1 MRSIC
6 VYCGSAPGARPEYA
20 LAARA
25 FGAALVRRQL
35 RLVYGG
41 ATVGLMGAVADAV
54 LELGGEVVGVIP
66 EALMGKEIAHE
77 RLTELR
83 VTTSMHERKMV
94 MADLSDGFVA
104 RPGGI
109 GTFEE
114 VFEIWTWA
122 QLGFHR
128 KPCGVLNVAG
138 YYDGLLSFLDHARDE
153 GLLAPSVRDVLQVA
167 EDADVLLDRFAGWQP
182 PNVDRWLGRGEV

>member
-6 VYCGSAPGARPEYA
+6 VYCGSASGRGEAYLAAARTFGTA
-20 LAARA
+20 LA
-25 FGAALVRRQL
+25 RRGL

-41 ATVGLMGAVADAV
+41 ASVGLMGAVADAV
-54 LELGGEVVGVIP
+54 LAAGGEVVGVIP
-66 EALMGKEIAHE
+66 QSLKRKEVAHE
-77 RLTELR
+77 GLTELV
-83 VTTSMHERKMV
+83 VTASMHERKTV
-94 MADLSDGFVA
+94 MAERADGFVA
-104 RPGGI
+104 LPGGI

-114 VFEIWTWA
+114 LFEIWTWA

-138 YYDGLLSFLDHARDE
+138 YYDGLLAFLDHARDE

-167 EDADVLLDRFAGWQP
+167 DEADALLERFATWQP

>member
-6 VYCGSAPGARPEYA
+6 VYCGAAPGRRAEYVE
-20 LAARA
+20 AARA
-25 FGAALVRRQL
+25 LGTTLARRNL

-41 ATVGLMGAVADAV
+41 ASVGLMGAVADAA
-54 LELGGEVVGVIP
+54 LAAGGEVVGVIP
-66 EALMGKEIAHE
+66 EALMKKELAHPG
-77 RLTELR
+77 LSELV
-83 VTTSMHERKMV
+83 VTRSMHERKTA
-94 MADLSDGFVA
+94 MAELADGFVA
-104 RPGGI
+104 LPGGI

-114 VFEIWTWA
+114 LFEIWTWA

-138 YYDGLLSFLDHARDE
+138 YYDQLLGFLDHARDE
-153 GLLAPSVRDVLQVA
+153 GLLAPSVREVLQVA
-167 EDADVLLDRFAGWQP
+167 DGADALLDRFASWQP

>member
-1 MRSIC
+1 MQSIC
-6 VYCGSAPGARPEYA
+6 VYCGSAPGRREAYADGARALGRA
-20 LAARA
+20 LA
-25 FGAALVRRQL
+25 RRGL

-41 ATVGLMGAVADAV
+41 ASVGLMGMVADAV
-54 LELGGEVVGVIP
+54 LEAGGEVVGVIP
-66 EALMGKEIAHE
+66 ETLMRKELAHPG
-77 RLTELR
+77 LTELV
-83 VTTSMHERKMV
+83 VTRSMHERKTV
-94 MADLSDGFVA
+94 MAERADGFVA
-104 RPGGI
+104 LPGGI

-114 VFEIWTWA
+114 LFEIWTWA

-138 YYDGLLSFLDHARDE
+138 YYDQLLAFLDHAREE

-167 EDADVLLDRFAGWQP
+167 DDADTLLERFASWQP